1 MELYL
6 EISSFASAGDFLEGF
21 FASRCKNVAIKSF
34 DCRYAFD
41 FFGAYINVNC
51 NRQSIYRML
60 SSVSAVV
67 RPVDVDSRLRVL
79 RTIADTLPLN

>member
-21 FASRCKNVAIKSF
+21 FAPRCKNLAIKSF

-51 NRQSIYRML
+51 NRQSIYRIMHEYNYYMFIVHDLCEIILL
-60 SSVSAVV
+60 SPTGS
-67 RPVDVDSRLRVL
+67 
-79 RTIADTLPLN
+79 